1 MMGIT
6 PFNASSSQEIPSPP
20 LTNPT
25 SNQYSPVGTIT
36 SSIPK
41 VTFTPKI
48 PQITTITT
56 PNPFLSKPSINIQ
69 SLEKKIHDLVNQER
83 YKAGLSPLSIEN
95 CIISVARFHSNDM
108 ANQQYFSHINKKGED
123 PTERGNKVGCICR
136 KDVGSSYYLGLAE
149 NIFLNNLYSK
159 YWTTNGVITSYEW
172 NSEDEIAKSTVDG
185 WMNSPGHRQ
194 NILTARFDREGI
206 GVAISNDDKVYITQD
221 LC

>member
-1 MMGIT
+1 MGIA
-6 PFNASSSQEIPSPP
+6 PFNASSSQEVSSPP
-20 LTNPT
+20 SIIPT
-25 SNQYSPVGTIT
+25 STKYSTIAAT
-36 SSIPK
+36 TPSLPK
-41 VTFTPKI
+41 VTITPKI
-48 PQITTITT
+48 SPIKTTTT
-56 PNPFLSKPSINIQ
+56 SNSFASKPIINVQ
-69 SLEKKIHDLVNQER
+69 SLERKIHDLVNQER

-95 CIISVARFHSNDM
+95 CITSVARLHSNDM
-108 ANQQYFSHINKKGED
+108 ANQQYFSHINLKGED
-123 PTERGNKVGCICR
+123 PTERGNKVGCVCR
-136 KDVGSSYYLGLAE
+136 KNVGSFHYLGLAE

-172 NSEDEIAKSTVDG
+172 DSEDEIAKSTVEG